1 MKRII
6 IALFIAALA
15 HSAVVAQEP
24 PKRYGIKSGIISRD
38 MKHGQKSTFYF
49 DDYGHKTAEIN
60 TAIMCVDGVHRDTV
74 GTGTIM
80 VDGQRY
86 YVSYVW
92 KTKRLIGHE
101 SEMVNFLNLTQDMV
115 KEYGIKKVGTEEVC
129 GRPCDIYFLHYKY
142 IGLPVVET
150 VWVWKGIFLK
160 KETKSYGLY
169 KTMETTDI
177 QENVP
182 VDPSVFIV
190 PDFEE
195 VQK

>member
-15 HSAVVAQEP
+15 HSAVVAQEL

-38 MKHGQKSTFYF
+38 MRHGQRSTYYF

-60 TAIMCVDGVHRDTV
+60 IATMWVGGVPRDTV

-86 YVSYVW
+86 WVSYVW
-92 KTKRLIGHE
+92 KTKQLTGNE
-101 SEMVNFLNLTQDMV
+101 SELFNFLNLTQDIV
-115 KEYGIKKVGTEEVC
+115 KKNRIKKIGEEEVC
-129 GRPCDIYFLHYKY
+129 GRPCEIYSLHDKY
-142 IGLPVVET
+142 NGLPVVHK

>member
-6 IALFIAALA
+6 IAFIIAALTSA
-15 HSAVVAQEP
+15 AVVAQEVP
-24 PKRYGIKSGIISRD
+24 NRYGIKSGIISRD

-60 TAIMCVDGVHRDTV
+60 SATMCVEGEFRDTI

-86 YVSYVW
+86 WVSYVW
-92 KTKRLIGHE
+92 KTKQLTGRE
-101 SEMVNFLNLTQDMV
+101 SELINFLNLTEDMV
-115 KEYGIKKVGTEEVC
+115 KKYRIKKIGTEEVC
-129 GRPCDIYFLHYKY
+129 GKPCDIFFIHDEYN
-142 IGLPVVET
+142 GMPVVVK
-150 VWVWKGIFLK
+150 VWVWKGIVLK
-160 KETKSYGLY
+160 KETKSYGSYEML
-169 KTMETTDI
+169 ETTDI